1 MLLDPYWRTRSPRA
15 LPSGLDWSELRIQLQ
30 SNPITSLEEDK
41 KLAAKI
47 EKLKLTEGDD
57 D

>member
-1 MLLDPYWRTRSPRA
+1 MEKIRKKV
-15 LPSGLDWSELRIQLQ
+15 EK
-30 SNPITSLEEDK
+30 DK

-47 EKLKLTEGDD
+47 KKLKLTEGDD

>member
-1 MLLDPYWRTRSPRA
+1 MNKIRKK
-15 LPSGLDWSELRIQLQ
+15 I
-30 SNPITSLEEDK
+30 EEDK

>member
-1 MLLDPYWRTRSPRA
+1 MEKIRKKVKKDR
-15 LPSGLDWSELRIQLQ
+15 
-30 SNPITSLEEDK
+30 

-47 EKLKLTEGDD
+47 KKLKLTEGDD